1 MIHISGPSILQG
13 IAVSVK
19 MIRSDATNSR
29 LDGDRIYRRLVFIVE
44 FQESLQKNRRDEG
57 KVEDR
62 VCIWIGLV

>member
-1 MIHISGPSILQG
+1 MHGN
-13 IAVSVK
+13 AVSVK

-29 LDGDRIYRRLVFIVE
+29 LDGDQIYRRLVFIVE
-44 FQESLQKNRRDEG
+44 FQESLQKKRQDEV